1 MSEKNSRVNKNILLI
16 TATFASFL
24 VPFMT
29 SSVNIALPTIAQDL
43 SVDAINLSWITTSFL
58 LTSAM
63 FAVPFA
69 KVADIYGMK
78 RIFKYGIIIF
88 VLSSLAAAFSNSV
101 NLILLFRC
109 IQGFGASML
118 FVTSLAMIVS
128 IFPKN
133 ERGKAIGINVSAVYL
148 GLICGPVIG
157 GFLNH
162 FLGWRSIFIFAVIVG
177 LISLLLVITELR
189 DYEWAET
196 TEDSIDYKG
205 SILYMLMLALI
216 LLGFS
221 NISEPIG
228 IILLVLGI
236 VLLLVFIYLELR
248 VDSPILEM
256 KLFFNNRCFAFSNLA
271 TLISFAS
278 MYSVTFLLSLYLQ
291 YIKGYTSS
299 NAGLIMC
306 VQTVLML
313 IISPISGRLS
323 DRYDPGKI
331 SSLGM
336 CIISL
341 STIMLA
347 LIDANSS
354 LIYIIVTLAILGIGI
369 GIFSAPNTTAIMS
382 SVERKFYGVASASVS
397 TMRLVGQTSGMA
409 ICLLAFSLFIGSNQ
423 ILPNKYPALITSL
436 RFVFTISF
444 ILSIFAIFASLAR
457 SDVKE

>member
-1 MSEKNSRVNKNILLI
+1 M
-16 TATFASFL
+16 
-24 VPFMT
+24 
-29 SSVNIALPTIAQDL
+29 
-43 SVDAINLSWITTSFL
+43 
-58 LTSAM
+58 
-63 FAVPFA
+63 
-69 KVADIYGMK
+69 
-78 RIFKYGIIIF
+78 
-88 VLSSLAAAFSNSV
+88 
-101 NLILLFRC
+101 
-109 IQGFGASML
+109 
-118 FVTSLAMIVS
+118 
-128 IFPKN
+128 
-133 ERGKAIGINVSAVYL
+133 
-148 GLICGPVIG
+148 
-157 GFLNH
+157 
-162 FLGWRSIFIFAVIVG
+162 
-177 LISLLLVITELR
+177 VITELR

-205 SILYMLMLALI
+205 SILYMLMLALV

-256 KLFFNNRCFAFSNLA
+256 KLFFNNRRFAFSNLA

-369 GIFSAPNTTAIMS
+369 VYFQHQIQ
-382 SVERKFYGVASASVS
+382 
-397 TMRLVGQTSGMA
+397 RLS
-409 ICLLAFSLFIGSNQ
+409 
-423 ILPNKYPALITSL
+423 
-436 RFVFTISF
+436 
-444 ILSIFAIFASLAR
+444 
-457 SDVKE
+457 